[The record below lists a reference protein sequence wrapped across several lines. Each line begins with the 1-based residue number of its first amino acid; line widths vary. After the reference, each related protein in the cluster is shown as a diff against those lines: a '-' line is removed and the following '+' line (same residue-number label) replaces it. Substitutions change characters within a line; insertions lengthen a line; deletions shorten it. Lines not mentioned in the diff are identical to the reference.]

1 MAITTLATPQFL
13 TPSFNPMYFY
23 FNSTVS
29 SQLGF
34 RYIITVTNDTTSEVI
49 GTYKLKPIPN
59 TLYGEIDIA
68 KLVQTQL
75 YNDFRQLTSYIADG
89 HQVSYSVTVDES
101 YYVNLAFTD
110 YGFAGAATWANFSN
124 PSINP
129 NGFSR
134 TMLAQATAPIYSAGD
149 VILVAQTP
157 SVNFRPELDGI
168 HTVLDVFLSAGVY
181 YTVLDLGWIG
191 SGGASAGVSSFADGQ
206 KTTVSGITT
215 SVQKAYKGAFGFMT
229 FKNYDHT
236 QYICDGVTKLFL
248 TTIEDKSQ
256 IRISRQKSTWL
267 SCYLPL
273 TVDPDPTYWVVFN
286 IDSEL
291 FRYELLLSPDNVILF
306 DALPST
312 DIITEVYTGTWD
324 VFTGS
329 IDLTGLTN
337 YTVQIQSEGGLPYTQ
352 NKTITLYSECDGHT
366 TYDICF
372 LDRLGSWITIPFYK
386 GSYMN
391 QAVQRDDIR
400 KKYGGLKE
408 DSWTYNATD
417 NGDETYHVEE
427 TISYTVNTG
436 ILSQAECQYMRELL
450 SSPQAFVSID
460 GGDFQSIKITS
471 ASMPLHLKR
480 TTRDRKVNL
489 VFTMSV
495 QDEING

>member
-29 SQLGF
+29 SELGF

-89 HQVSYSVTVDES
+89 HQVSYTVTVDES
-101 YYVNLAFTD
+101 YFVNLAFTD
-110 YGFAGAATWANFSN
+110 YGFAGAATWPDFGT

-157 SVNFRPELDGI
+157 SANFRPELDGI

-191 SGGASAGVSSFADGQ
+191 SGGVSDGFSSFADGQ

-215 SVQKAYKGAFGFMT
+215 RVKKAYKGAFGFMT
-229 FKNYDHT
+229 FKDYNHT
-236 QYICDGVTKLFL
+236 QYICDGNGKQFL
-248 TTIEDKSQ
+248 TTISNKNQ
-256 IRISRQKSTWL
+256 IRISRQKSSWL
-267 SCYLPL
+267 SCYLDNATSHNVVFDIGGTLYRYPL
-273 TVDPDPTYWVVFN
+273 T
-286 IDSEL
+286 SMGE
-291 FRYELLLSPDNVILF
+291 NVILF
-306 DALPST
+306 DALPSDDT
-312 DIITEVYTGTWD
+312 ITEEFSGTWIPFTGT
-324 VFTGS
+324 
-329 IDLTGLTN
+329 IDLTNVTS
-337 YTVQIQSEGGLPYTQ
+337 YTVQIREDDDTLKSQA
-352 NKTITLYSECDGHT
+352 KTINLYSECDEHT

-400 KKYGGLKE
+400 KKYGTLDGGN
-408 DSWTYNATD
+408 WTYNATD

-436 ILSQAECQYMRELL
+436 ILSQDECQYMRELL

-480 TTRDRKVNL
+480 TQRDRKVNL

>member
-13 TPSFNPMYFY
+13 TPSYNPMYFY

-89 HQVSYSVTVDES
+89 HQVSYTVTVDES

-110 YGFAGAATWANFSN
+110 YGFAGAATWANFGT

-149 VILVAQTP
+149 VILVEQTP
-157 SVNFRPELDGI
+157 SANFRPELDGI

-191 SGGASAGVSSFADGQ
+191 SGGVSAGVSSFADGQ

-229 FKNYDHT
+229 FKDYDHT
-236 QYICDGVTKLFL
+236 DYIADGGTKLFL
-248 TTIEDKSQ
+248 TTITED

-267 SCYLPL
+267 SCYL
-273 TVDPDPTYWVVFN
+273 DSASSHNVVFN
-286 IDSEL
+286 IEGTL
-291 FRYELLLSPDNVILF
+291 YRYPLTAMSSKVVLF

-312 DIITEVYTGTWD
+312 GIITEEFSGTWIPF
-324 VFTGS
+324 VGS
-329 IDLTGLTN
+329 IDLTNVTS
-337 YTVQIQSEGGLPYTQ
+337 YTVQIQKDEGTLKTEE
-352 NKTITLYSECDGHT
+352 KTITLYNECDEHT
-366 TYDICF
+366 TYDVCF
-372 LDRLGSWITIPFYK
+372 LDRLGSWVTIPFYK

-400 KKYGGLKE
+400 KKYGNLDGGE
-408 DSWTYNATD
+408 WTYNATD

-436 ILSQAECQYMRELL
+436 ILSEAECQFMRELL

-460 GGDFQSIKITS
+460 GGEFQSIKITS

-489 VFTMSV
+489 VFTMAV

>member
-13 TPSFNPMYFY
+13 TPSYNPMYFY

-89 HQVSYSVTVDES
+89 HQVSYTVTVDES
-101 YYVNLAFTD
+101 YYVNLAFSD
-110 YGFAGAATWANFSN
+110 YGFAGAATWPDFGT

-157 SVNFRPELDGI
+157 SANFRPELDGI
-168 HTVLDVFLSAGVY
+168 HTVLDVFLSGGVY

-191 SGGASAGVSSFADGQ
+191 SGGVSAGVSSFADGQ

-215 SVQKAYKGAFGFMT
+215 TVQKAYKGAFGFYR
-229 FKNYDHT
+229 FKGYDHAD
-236 QYICDGVTKLFL
+236 YICDGDSKQFL
-248 TTIEDKSQ
+248 TTIFNKDYDV
-256 IRISRQKSTWL
+256 RISRQKSTWL
-267 SCYLPL
+267 SCYLDSSA
-273 TVDPDPTYWVVFN
+273 THNVVFN
-286 IDSEL
+286 IAGTL
-291 FRYELLLSPDNVILF
+291 YRYPLTSMGDNVVLF
-306 DALPST
+306 DALPS
-312 DIITEVYTGTWD
+312 DLIITEEFSGTWIPF
-324 VFTGS
+324 VGT
-329 IDLTGLTN
+329 IDLTNVTS
-337 YTVQIQSEGGLPYTQ
+337 YTVQIREDDDTLKSEE
-352 NKTITLYSECDGHT
+352 KTINLYSECDGHT

-400 KKYGGLKE
+400 KKYGNLEGE
-408 DSWTYNATD
+408 SWTYNTTD
-417 NGDETYHVEE
+417 TGDETYHVEE

-436 ILSQAECQYMRELL
+436 ILSQNECQFMRELL

>member
-29 SQLGF
+29 NQLGF

-75 YNDFRQLTSYIADG
+75 YNDFRQLTSYVADG

-101 YYVNLAFTD
+101 YYVSLAFTD

-157 SVNFRPELDGI
+157 SANFRPELDGI

-229 FKNYDHT
+229 FKDYDYT

-248 TTIEDKSQ
+248 TTINQD

-267 SCYLPL
+267 SCYLDNAA
-273 TVDPDPTYWVVFN
+273 THFAVFN
-286 IDSEL
+286 IGGTL
-291 FRYELLLSPDNVILF
+291 YRYGLAGMAENVILF

-312 DIITEVYTGTWD
+312 GIITQTFTGTWIA
-324 VFTGS
+324 FAGT
-329 IDLTGLTN
+329 IDLTNVTS
-337 YTVQIQSEGGLPYTQ
+337 YTVQIETNTGLAKSEE
-352 NKTITLYSECDGHT
+352 KTITLYNECDEHT

-400 KKYGGLKE
+400 KKYGTLDGGN
-408 DSWTYNATD
+408 WTYNATD

-450 SSPQAFVSID
+450 STPQAFVSID

>member
-124 PSINP
+124 PIVNP

-229 FKNYDHT
+229 FKGYADVV
-236 QYICDGVTKLFL
+236 YICDANWKLFL
-248 TTIEDKSQ
+248 TTLDDKNQ
-256 IRISRQKSTWL
+256 IRISRQKSSWL
-267 SCYLPL
+267 SCYLDNA
-273 TVDPDPTYWVVFN
+273 TSHNVVFN
-286 IDSEL
+286 IGGTL
-291 FRYELLLSPDNVILF
+291 YRYPLTSMGENVILF
-306 DALPST
+306 DALPSNDT
-312 DIITEVYTGTWD
+312 ITEEFSGGWVPFVGT
-324 VFTGS
+324 
-329 IDLTGLTN
+329 IDLTNVTS
-337 YTVQIQSEGGLPYTQ
+337 YTVQIREDDDTLKSQA
-352 NKTITLYSECDGHT
+352 KTINLYSECDGHT

-400 KKYGGLKE
+400 KKYGNLDGE
-408 DSWTYNATD
+408 SWTYNTTD
-417 NGDETYHVEE
+417 TGDETYHVEE

-436 ILSQAECQYMRELL
+436 ILSQDECQFMRELL

-489 VFTMSV
+489 VFTMAV

>member
-13 TPSFNPMYFY
+13 TPSYNPMYFY

-89 HQVSYSVTVDES
+89 HQVSYTVTVDES

-157 SVNFRPELDGI
+157 SANFRPELDGI

-191 SGGASAGVSSFADGQ
+191 SGGVSAGVSSFADGQ

-215 SVQKAYKGAFGFMT
+215 STQKAYKGAFGFMT
-229 FKNYDHT
+229 FKDYDHT
-236 QYICDGVTKLFL
+236 NYICDGNSKLFL
-248 TTIEDKSQ
+248 TTIVDE

-267 SCYLPL
+267 SCYL
-273 TVDPDPTYWVVFN
+273 DNASSHNVVFN
-286 IDSEL
+286 IGGTL
-291 FRYELLLSPDNVILF
+291 YRYPLTSMAQKVVIF

-312 DIITEVYTGTWD
+312 GIITEEFTGTW
-324 VFTGS
+324 VPFTGT
-329 IDLTGLTN
+329 IDLTNVTS
-337 YTVQIQSEGGLPYTQ
+337 YTVQIQKDEGTLKSET
-352 NKTITLYSECDGHT
+352 KTITLYSECDQHT

-386 GSYMN
+386 GSYIN

-400 KKYGGLKE
+400 KKYGTLDDGN
-408 DSWTYNATD
+408 WTYNYSD

-427 TISYTVNTG
+427 TISFTVNTG
-436 ILSQAECQYMRELL
+436 ILSQNECLFMRELL
-450 SSPQAFVSID
+450 STPQAFVSID

>member
-1 MAITTLATPQFL
+1 MAITTLASPQFL
-13 TPSFNPMYFY
+13 TPSYNPMYFY
-23 FNSTVS
+23 FNSTAS
-29 SQLGF
+29 TSLGF
-34 RYIITVTNDTTSEVI
+34 RYVITVTNEDTNETI

-89 HQVSYSVTVDES
+89 HQISYSVTIDES
-101 YYVNLAFTD
+101 YYVSLDFND
-110 YGFAGAATWANFSN
+110 YGFAGAATWASFSN

-149 VILVAQTP
+149 VILVAQNP
-157 SVNFRPELDGI
+157 SANFRPELEGV
-168 HTVLDVFLSAGVY
+168 HTVLDVFLSGGVY

-191 SGGASAGVSSFADGQ
+191 SGGASTGVSSYADGQ

-215 SVQKAYKGAFGFMT
+215 STQKAYKGAFGFLT
-229 FKNYDHT
+229 FKDYNHT
-236 QYICDGVTKLFL
+236 DYICDGDAKQFL
-248 TTIEDKSQ
+248 TTITED
-256 IRISRQKSTWL
+256 IRISRQKSSWL
-267 SCYLPL
+267 SCYLDNASSHFVVFDIDGTLYRYPL
-273 TVDPDPTYWVVFN
+273 TAMASKVV
-286 IDSEL
+286 
-291 FRYELLLSPDNVILF
+291 LF
-306 DALPST
+306 DALPT
-312 DIITEVYTGTWD
+312 TGIITEEFSGTWIPF
-324 VFTGS
+324 VGT
-329 IDLTGLTN
+329 IDLTDVES
-337 YTVQIQSEGGLPYTQ
+337 YTVQIQTNTGLVKSSP
-352 NKTITLYSECDGHT
+352 KTITLYSECDKHT

-372 LDRLGSWITIPFYK
+372 LDRLGSWVTIPFNK

-400 KKYGGLKE
+400 KKYGALDGGE
-408 DSWTYNATD
+408 WTYNATD

-436 ILSQAECQYMRELL
+436 ILSQNECQFMRELL
-450 SSPQAFVSID
+450 STPQAYVSID
-460 GGDFQSIKITS
+460 GGEFQSIKITS

-480 TTRDRKVNL
+480 TQRDRKVNL

>member
-1 MAITTLATPQFL
+1 
-13 TPSFNPMYFY
+13 
-23 FNSTVS
+23 
-29 SQLGF
+29 
-34 RYIITVTNDTTSEVI
+34 
-49 GTYKLKPIPN
+49 
-59 TLYGEIDIA
+59 
-68 KLVQTQL
+68 
-75 YNDFRQLTSYIADG
+75 LTSYIADG
-89 HQVSYSVTVDES
+89 HQVSYTVTVDES
-101 YYVNLAFTD
+101 YYVSLAFSD
-110 YGFAGAATWANFSN
+110 YVFAGAATWPDFGT

-149 VILVAQTP
+149 VILIEQTP
-157 SVNFRPELDGI
+157 SANFRPELDGI
-168 HTVLDVFLSAGVY
+168 HTVLDVFLSGGVY

-191 SGGASAGVSSFADGQ
+191 SGGVSAGVSSFADGQ

-215 SVQKAYKGAFGFMT
+215 RVKKAYKGAFGFMA
-229 FKNYDHT
+229 FKYYNHT
-236 QYICDGVTKLFL
+236 DYICNGDFKLFL
-248 TTIEDKSQ
+248 TTLAKD

-267 SCYLPL
+267 SCYLDSAA
-273 TVDPDPTYWVVFN
+273 THNVVFN
-286 IDSEL
+286 IEGTL
-291 FRYELLLSPDNVILF
+291 YRYPLTAMASKVILF

-312 DIITEVYTGTWD
+312 GIITEEFSGTWIPF
-324 VFTGS
+324 VGT
-329 IDLTGLTN
+329 IDLTNVTS
-337 YTVQIQSEGGLPYTQ
+337 YTVQIREDDDTLKSEE
-352 NKTITLYSECDGHT
+352 KTINLYSECDQHT

-400 KKYGGLKE
+400 KKYGNLDGGE
-408 DSWTYNATD
+408 WVYNTTD
-417 NGDETYHVEE
+417 TGDETYHVEE

-436 ILSQAECQYMRELL
+436 ILSQDECQFMRELL

-460 GGDFQSIKITS
+460 NGEFQSIKITS

>member
-29 SQLGF
+29 NELGF

-89 HQVSYSVTVDES
+89 HQVKYSVTVDES

-110 YGFAGAATWANFSN
+110 YGFAGAATWPDFGT

-157 SVNFRPELDGI
+157 GANFRPELDGI

-191 SGGASAGVSSFADGQ
+191 SGGVSTGVSSFADGQ

-215 SVQKAYKGAFGFMT
+215 SVQEAYKGAFGFMT
-229 FKNYDHT
+229 FKDYDHT
-236 QYICDGVTKLFL
+236 NFICDGVTKLFL
-248 TTIEDKSQ
+248 TTINQD
-256 IRISRQKSTWL
+256 IRISRQKSSYL
-267 SCYLPL
+267 SCYLDNATSHNVVFDIGGTLYRYPL
-273 TVDPDPTYWVVFN
+273 TAMG
-286 IDSEL
+286 E
-291 FRYELLLSPDNVILF
+291 NVILF

-312 DIITEVYTGTWD
+312 DTITEEFTGTWIP
-324 VFTGS
+324 FTGT
-329 IDLTGLTN
+329 IDLTNVTS
-337 YTVQIQSEGGLPYTQ
+337 YTVQIREDDDTLKSQA
-352 NKTITLYSECDGHT
+352 KTITLYSECDEHT

-400 KKYGGLKE
+400 KKYGTLDGE
-408 DSWTYNATD
+408 SWTYNATD

-436 ILSQAECQYMRELL
+436 ILSQDECQYMRELL
-450 SSPQAFVSID
+450 STPQAFVSID

-480 TTRDRKVNL
+480 TQRDRKVNL

>member
-13 TPSFNPMYFY
+13 TPSYNPMYFY

-49 GTYKLKPIPN
+49 GTYKLKPITN

-89 HQVSYSVTVDES
+89 HQVSYTVTVDES
-101 YYVNLAFTD
+101 YYVNLAFSD

-149 VILVAQTP
+149 VILVEQTP

-168 HTVLDVFLSAGVY
+168 HTVLDVFLSGGVY

-215 SVQKAYKGAFGFMT
+215 SVKKAYKGAFGFMS
-229 FKNYDHT
+229 FKDYDHT
-236 QYICDGVTKLFL
+236 NYICDGVTKQFL
-248 TTIEDKSQ
+248 TTITDE

-267 SCYLPL
+267 SCYLDNAA
-273 TVDPDPTYWVVFN
+273 THNVVFN
-286 IDSEL
+286 IEGTL
-291 FRYELLLSPDNVILF
+291 YRYPLTSMASKVVLF
-306 DALPST
+306 DALPS
-312 DIITEVYTGTWD
+312 DLIITEEFSGTWIPF
-324 VFTGS
+324 VGT
-329 IDLTGLTN
+329 IDLTNVTS
-337 YTVQIQSEGGLPYTQ
+337 YTVQIQKDEGTLKSEA
-352 NKTITLYSECDGHT
+352 KTITLYNECDQHT

-386 GSYMN
+386 GSYIN

-400 KKYGGLKE
+400 KKYGTLDDGN
-408 DSWTYNATD
+408 WTYNYSD

-427 TISYTVNTG
+427 TISFTVNTG
-436 ILSQAECQYMRELL
+436 ILSQTECLFMRELL
-450 SSPQAFVSID
+450 STPQAYVSID
-460 GGDFQSIKITS
+460 NGDFQSIKITS

>member
-1 MAITTLATPQFL
+1 MAITTLATPQYL
-13 TPSFNPMYFY
+13 TPAYNPMYFY
-23 FNSTVS
+23 FDSTVKAN
-29 SQLGF
+29 LGF
-34 RYIITVTNDTTSEVI
+34 RYVITVTNDTTSEVI

-75 YNDFRQLTSYIADG
+75 YNDFQQLTAYIASG
-89 HQVSYSVTVDES
+89 HQMSYSVTVDES

-110 YGFAGAATWANFSN
+110 YGFAGAATWTNFSN
-124 PSINP
+124 PIVNP

-157 SVNFRPELDGI
+157 GVNFRPELEGV
-168 HTVLDVFLSAGVY
+168 HTVLDVFLNAGVY

-191 SGGASAGVSSFADGQ
+191 SGGASGGVSSFADGQ

-229 FKNYDHT
+229 FKDYDHT
-236 QYICDGVTKLFL
+236 DYICDGVTKKFL
-248 TTIEDKSQ
+248 TTITED

-267 SCYLPL
+267 SCYL
-273 TVDPDPTYWVVFN
+273 DNAANHYAVFN
-286 IDSEL
+286 IGGTL
-291 FRYELLLSPDNVILF
+291 YRYGLGGFAENVILF
-306 DALPST
+306 DALPT
-312 DIITEVYTGTWD
+312 TGIITQVFSGSWIAFVGT
-324 VFTGS
+324 
-329 IDLTGLTN
+329 IDLTNVTS
-337 YTVQIQSEGGLPYTQ
+337 YTVQIQTNTGVVKSEA
-352 NKTITLYSECDGHT
+352 KTITLYNECDEHT
-366 TYDICF
+366 TYDVAF

-391 QAVQRDDIR
+391 QSVQRDDIR
-400 KKYGGLKE
+400 KKYGTLDGGN
-408 DSWTYNATD
+408 WTYNATD

-436 ILSQAECQYMRELL
+436 ILSQNECQFMRELL

-460 GGDFQSIKITS
+460 GGEFQSIKITS

-480 TTRDRKVNL
+480 TQRDRKVNL
-489 VFTMSV
+489 IFTMSV

>member
-23 FNSTVS
+23 FDSTVKAN
-29 SQLGF
+29 LGF

-110 YGFAGAATWANFSN
+110 YGFAGAATWPDFGT

-157 SVNFRPELDGI
+157 GANFRPELDGI

-191 SGGASAGVSSFADGQ
+191 SGGVSAGVSSFADGQ

-229 FKNYDHT
+229 FKGYDDDL
-236 QYICDGVTKLFL
+236 YICDADFKLFL
-248 TTIEDKSQ
+248 TTIDDKNQ
-256 IRISRQKSTWL
+256 IRISRQKSSWL
-267 SCYLPL
+267 SCYLDNATSHNVVFDIGGTLYRYPL
-273 TVDPDPTYWVVFN
+273 TAMG
-286 IDSEL
+286 E
-291 FRYELLLSPDNVILF
+291 NVILF
-306 DALPST
+306 DALPSNDT
-312 DIITEVYTGTWD
+312 ITEEFTGTW
-324 VFTGS
+324 VPFVGT
-329 IDLTGLTN
+329 IDLTNVTS
-337 YTVQIQSEGGLPYTQ
+337 YTVQIREDDDTLKSEA
-352 NKTITLYSECDGHT
+352 KTINLYSECDGHT

-400 KKYGGLKE
+400 KKYGTLDGE
-408 DSWTYNATD
+408 SWTYNFTD

-436 ILSQAECQYMRELL
+436 ILSQNECQYMRELL

-489 VFTMSV
+489 IFTMSV

>member
-124 PSINP
+124 PIVNP

-229 FKNYDHT
+229 FKGYADVV
-236 QYICDGVTKLFL
+236 YICDANWKLFL
-248 TTIEDKSQ
+248 TTLDDKNQ
-256 IRISRQKSTWL
+256 IRISRQKSSWL
-267 SCYLPL
+267 SCYL
-273 TVDPDPTYWVVFN
+273 D
-286 IDSEL
+286 
-291 FRYELLLSPDNVILF
+291 
-306 DALPST
+306 
-312 DIITEVYTGTWD
+312 
-324 VFTGS
+324 
-329 IDLTGLTN
+329 
-337 YTVQIQSEGGLPYTQ
+337 
-352 NKTITLYSECDGHT
+352 
-366 TYDICF
+366 
-372 LDRLGSWITIPFYK
+372 
-386 GSYMN
+386 
-391 QAVQRDDIR
+391 
-400 KKYGGLKE
+400 
-408 DSWTYNATD
+408 NAT
-417 NGDETYHVEE
+417 
-427 TISYTVNTG
+427 S
-436 ILSQAECQYMRELL
+436 
-450 SSPQAFVSID
+450 
-460 GGDFQSIKITS
+460 ITS
-471 ASMPLHLKR
+471 PA
-480 TTRDRKVNL
+480 
-489 VFTMSV
+489 
-495 QDEING
+495 E

>member
-75 YNDFRQLTSYIADG
+75 YNDFRQLTSYVADG

-101 YYVNLAFTD
+101 YYVSLDFVD
-110 YGFAGAATWANFSN
+110 YGFAGAATWPSFSN
-124 PSINP
+124 PIVNP

-134 TMLAQATAPIYSAGD
+134 TMLAQGSAPIYSAGD
-149 VILVAQTP
+149 VILVAQAP

-229 FKNYDHT
+229 FKGYDHT

-248 TTIEDKSQ
+248 TTINQD

-267 SCYLPL
+267 SCYLDNAA
-273 TVDPDPTYWVVFN
+273 THFVVFN
-286 IDSEL
+286 IGGTL
-291 FRYELLLSPDNVILF
+291 YRYGLAGMAENVILF

-312 DIITEVYTGTWD
+312 GIITQVFSGSWIAFVGT
-324 VFTGS
+324 
-329 IDLTGLTN
+329 IDLTNVTS
-337 YTVQIQSEGGLPYTQ
+337 YTVQIETNTGLAKSEE
-352 NKTITLYSECDGHT
+352 KTITLYNECDGHT

-372 LDRLGSWITIPFYK
+372 LDRLGSWVTIPFYK

-400 KKYGGLKE
+400 KKYGTLDGGN
-408 DSWTYNATD
+408 WTYNATD

-460 GGDFQSIKITS
+460 GGEFQSIKITS
-471 ASMPLHLKR
+471 SVNSLSPISLKKLL
-480 TTRDRKVNL
+480 TSSNTLILYLTNL
-489 VFTMSV
+489 
-495 QDEING
+495 

>member
-29 SQLGF
+29 NELGF

-89 HQVSYSVTVDES
+89 HQVKYSVTVDES

-110 YGFAGAATWANFSN
+110 YGFAGAATWPDFGT

-157 SVNFRPELDGI
+157 GANFRPELDGI

-191 SGGASAGVSSFADGQ
+191 SGGVSTGVSSFADGQ

-215 SVQKAYKGAFGFMT
+215 SVQEAYKGAFGFMT
-229 FKNYDHT
+229 FKDYDHT
-236 QYICDGVTKLFL
+236 NFICDGVTKLFL
-248 TTIEDKSQ
+248 TTINQD
-256 IRISRQKSTWL
+256 IRISRQIVKL
-267 SCYLPL
+267 SKL
-273 TVDPDPTYWVVFN
+273 
-286 IDSEL
+286 L
-291 FRYELLLSPDNVILF
+291 FR
-306 DALPST
+306 
-312 DIITEVYTGTWD
+312 
-324 VFTGS
+324 
-329 IDLTGLTN
+329 
-337 YTVQIQSEGGLPYTQ
+337 
-352 NKTITLYSECDGHT
+352 
-366 TYDICF
+366 
-372 LDRLGSWITIPFYK
+372 
-386 GSYMN
+386 
-391 QAVQRDDIR
+391 
-400 KKYGGLKE
+400 
-408 DSWTYNATD
+408 
-417 NGDETYHVEE
+417 
-427 TISYTVNTG
+427 
-436 ILSQAECQYMRELL
+436 
-450 SSPQAFVSID
+450 
-460 GGDFQSIKITS
+460 
-471 ASMPLHLKR
+471 
-480 TTRDRKVNL
+480 
-489 VFTMSV
+489 
-495 QDEING
+495 

>member
-23 FNSTVS
+23 FDSTVS
-29 SQLGF
+29 SELGF

-110 YGFAGAATWANFSN
+110 YGFAGAATWPDFGT

-157 SVNFRPELDGI
+157 GANFRPELDGI

-191 SGGASAGVSSFADGQ
+191 SGGVSGGVSSFADGQ

-229 FKNYDHT
+229 FKGYDDDL
-236 QYICDGVTKLFL
+236 YICDGDGKQFL
-248 TTIEDKSQ
+248 TTIDNKNQ
-256 IRISRQKSTWL
+256 VRISRQKSSWL
-267 SCYLPL
+267 SCYL
-273 TVDPDPTYWVVFN
+273 DNASSHNVVFN
-286 IDSEL
+286 INGTL
-291 FRYELLLSPDNVILF
+291 YRYPLTSMGENVILF

-312 DIITEVYTGTWD
+312 DIITEEFSGTWIPF
-324 VFTGS
+324 VGT
-329 IDLTGLTN
+329 IDLTNITS
-337 YTVQIQSEGGLPYTQ
+337 YTVQIREDDDTLKSEA
-352 NKTITLYSECDGHT
+352 KTINLYSECDGHT

-400 KKYGGLKE
+400 KKYGTLDGE
-408 DSWTYNATD
+408 SWAYNYTD

-450 SSPQAFVSID
+450 STPQAFVSID

>member
-1 MAITTLATPQFL
+1 MAITTLADPQFL
-13 TPSFNPMYFY
+13 TPAYNPMYFY
-23 FNSTVS
+23 FDSTVKAN
-29 SQLGF
+29 LGF
-34 RYIITVTNDTTSEVI
+34 RYVITVTNEDTSETI

-75 YNDFRQLTSYIADG
+75 YNDFQQLTAYIASG
-89 HQVSYSVTVDES
+89 HQISYSVTIDES
-101 YYVNLAFTD
+101 YYVSLAFTD

-124 PSINP
+124 PSVNP

-157 SVNFRPELDGI
+157 GANFRPELEGV

-191 SGGASAGVSSFADGQ
+191 SGAASAGVSSFADGQ

-215 SVQKAYKGAFGFMT
+215 SIQKAYKGAFGFLT
-229 FKNYDHT
+229 FKDYDHT
-236 QYICDGVTKLFL
+236 DYICDGVTKKFL
-248 TTIEDKSQ
+248 TTITED
-256 IRISRQKSTWL
+256 IRISRQKSSWL
-267 SCYLPL
+267 SCYLDNASSHFVVFDIDGTLYRYPL
-273 TVDPDPTYWVVFN
+273 TAMAQNVV
-286 IDSEL
+286 
-291 FRYELLLSPDNVILF
+291 LF

-312 DIITEVYTGTWD
+312 SIITQEFSGTWIAF
-324 VFTGS
+324 VGT
-329 IDLTGLTN
+329 IDLTNVTS
-337 YTVQIQSEGGLPYTQ
+337 YTVQIQTNTGVVKSAL
-352 NKTITLYSECDGHT
+352 KTITLYSDCDKHT

-372 LDRLGSWITIPFYK
+372 LDRLGSWITIPFNK

-391 QAVQRDDIR
+391 QSVQRDDIR
-400 KKYGGLKE
+400 RKYGTLDGGN
-408 DSWTYNATD
+408 WTYNATD
-417 NGDETYHVEE
+417 NGSETYHVEE

-436 ILSQAECQYMRELL
+436 ILSQSECQYMRELL
-450 SSPQAFVSID
+450 STPQAYVSID
-460 GGDFQSIKITS
+460 GGEFQSIKITS

>member
-13 TPSFNPMYFY
+13 TPSYNPMYFY

-29 SQLGF
+29 NQLGF

-101 YYVNLAFTD
+101 YYVSLAFTD

-124 PSINP
+124 PIVNP

-134 TMLAQATAPIYSAGD
+134 TMLAQATIPIYSAGD

-157 SVNFRPELDGI
+157 GVNFRPELDGI

-229 FKNYDHT
+229 FKGYADVV
-236 QYICDGVTKLFL
+236 YICDANWKLFL
-248 TTIEDKSQ
+248 TTLDDKNQ
-256 IRISRQKSTWL
+256 IRISRQKSSWL
-267 SCYLPL
+267 SCYLDNA
-273 TVDPDPTYWVVFN
+273 TSHNVVFN
-286 IDSEL
+286 IGGTL
-291 FRYELLLSPDNVILF
+291 YRYPLTSMGENVILF
-306 DALPST
+306 DALPSN
-312 DIITEVYTGTWD
+312 DIITEEFTGTWIP
-324 VFTGS
+324 FTGT
-329 IDLTGLTN
+329 IDLTNVTS
-337 YTVQIQSEGGLPYTQ
+337 YTVQIREDDDTLKSQA
-352 NKTITLYSECDGHT
+352 KTINLYSECDGHT

-391 QAVQRDDIR
+391 QSVQRDDIR
-400 KKYGGLKE
+400 KKYGTLDGE
-408 DSWTYNATD
+408 SWTYNFTD

-450 SSPQAFVSID
+450 STPQAFVSID

-480 TTRDRKVNL
+480 TQRDRKVNL

>member
-1 MAITTLATPQFL
+1 MAVTTLATPQFL
-13 TPSFNPMYFY
+13 TPSYNPMYFY

-34 RYIITVTNDTTSEVI
+34 RYIITVTNTTTSEVI

-75 YNDFRQLTSYIADG
+75 YNDFRQLTSYIALG

-101 YYVNLAFTD
+101 YYVSLAFSD
-110 YGFAGAATWANFSN
+110 YGFAGAATWPDFGT

-157 SVNFRPELDGI
+157 SANFRPELDGI
-168 HTVLDVFLSAGVY
+168 HTVLDVFLSAGIY

-191 SGGASAGVSSFADGQ
+191 SGAASAGVSSFADGQ

-215 SVQKAYKGAFGFMT
+215 STKKAYKGAFGFMT
-229 FKNYDHT
+229 FKDYDHT
-236 QYICDGVTKLFL
+236 DFICDGVTKLFL
-248 TTIEDKSQ
+248 TTISED
-256 IRISRQKSTWL
+256 IRISRLKSTWL
-267 SCYLPL
+267 SCYLDNAA
-273 TVDPDPTYWVVFN
+273 THFVVFN
-286 IDSEL
+286 IGGTL
-291 FRYELLLSPDNVILF
+291 YRYPLTSMPEKVVLF

-312 DIITEVYTGTWD
+312 GIITQT
-324 VFTGS
+324 FTGS
-329 IDLTGLTN
+329 WVAFVGTIDLTNVTS
-337 YTVQIQSEGGLPYTQ
+337 YTVQIQTNTGVVKSEE
-352 NKTITLYSECDGHT
+352 KTITLYKECDEHT

-400 KKYGGLKE
+400 KKYGTLDGGN
-408 DSWTYNATD
+408 WTYNATD

-436 ILSQAECQYMRELL
+436 ILSQNECQFMRELL

-460 GGDFQSIKITS
+460 GGEFQSIKITS

-489 VFTMSV
+489 IFTMSV

>member
-29 SQLGF
+29 SELGF
-34 RYIITVTNDTTSEVI
+34 RYIITVTNTTTSEVI

-89 HQVSYSVTVDES
+89 HQVKYSVTVDES

-110 YGFAGAATWANFSN
+110 YGFAGAATWPDFGT

-149 VILVAQTP
+149 VILVAQT
-157 SVNFRPELDGI
+157 SGANFRPELDGI

-191 SGGASAGVSSFADGQ
+191 SGGVSDGVSSFADGQ

-229 FKNYDHT
+229 FKDYDHT
-236 QYICDGVTKLFL
+236 NFICDGVTKLFL
-248 TTIEDKSQ
+248 TTINQD
-256 IRISRQKSTWL
+256 IRISRQKSSYL
-267 SCYLPL
+267 SCYLDNATSHNVVFDIGGTLYRYPL
-273 TVDPDPTYWVVFN
+273 T
-286 IDSEL
+286 SMGE
-291 FRYELLLSPDNVILF
+291 NVILF

-312 DIITEVYTGTWD
+312 DTITEEFTGTWTP
-324 VFTGS
+324 FAGT
-329 IDLTGLTN
+329 IDLTNVTS
-337 YTVQIQSEGGLPYTQ
+337 YTVQIREDDDTLKSQA
-352 NKTITLYSECDGHT
+352 KTINLYSECDQHT

-391 QAVQRDDIR
+391 QSVQRDDIR
-400 KKYGGLKE
+400 KKYGTLDGE
-408 DSWTYNATD
+408 SWTYNATD

-436 ILSQAECQYMRELL
+436 ILSQDECQYMRELL

-480 TTRDRKVNL
+480 TQRDRKVNL

>member
-101 YYVNLAFTD
+101 YYVSLAFTD

-157 SVNFRPELDGI
+157 GVNFRPELDGI

-191 SGGASAGVSSFADGQ
+191 SGGVSAGVSSFADGQ

-229 FKNYDHT
+229 FKGYADVT
-236 QYICDGVTKLFL
+236 YICDADWKEFL
-248 TTIEDKSQ
+248 TTLIDKYQ
-256 IRISRQKSTWL
+256 IRISRQKSSWL
-267 SCYLPL
+267 SCYLDNARSHNVVFDINGTLYRYPL
-273 TVDPDPTYWVVFN
+273 TAMG
-286 IDSEL
+286 E
-291 FRYELLLSPDNVILF
+291 NVILF
-306 DALPST
+306 DALPSNDT
-312 DIITEVYTGTWD
+312 ITEEFSGTW
-324 VFTGS
+324 VPFVGT
-329 IDLTGLTN
+329 IDLTNVTS
-337 YTVQIQSEGGLPYTQ
+337 YTVQIREDDDTLKSQA
-352 NKTITLYSECDGHT
+352 KTINLYSECDGHT

-400 KKYGGLKE
+400 KKYGTLDGE
-408 DSWTYNATD
+408 SWTYNFTD

-436 ILSQAECQYMRELL
+436 ILSQNECQYMRELL

>member
-1 MAITTLATPQFL
+1 MAVTTLATPQFL
-13 TPSFNPMYFY
+13 TPSYNPMYFY

-29 SQLGF
+29 NQLGF
-34 RYIITVTNDTTSEVI
+34 RYIITVTNTTTSEVI

-75 YNDFRQLTSYIADG
+75 YNDFRQLTSYIASG

-215 SVQKAYKGAFGFMT
+215 STQKAYKGAFGFMS
-229 FKNYDHT
+229 FKDYDHT
-236 QYICDGVTKLFL
+236 NYICDGVSKLFL
-248 TTIEDKSQ
+248 TTIVDE

-267 SCYLPL
+267 SCYL
-273 TVDPDPTYWVVFN
+273 DSASSHNVVFN
-286 IDSEL
+286 IGGTL
-291 FRYELLLSPDNVILF
+291 YRYPLTSMAQKVVLF

-312 DIITEVYTGTWD
+312 GIITEEFTGTWTP
-324 VFTGS
+324 FAGT
-329 IDLTGLTN
+329 IDLTNVTS
-337 YTVQIQSEGGLPYTQ
+337 YTVQIQKDEGTLKSEA
-352 NKTITLYSECDGHT
+352 KTITLYSECDQHT

-386 GSYMN
+386 GSYIN

-400 KKYGGLKE
+400 KKYGTLDDGN
-408 DSWTYNATD
+408 WTYNYSD

-427 TISYTVNTG
+427 TISFTVNTG
-436 ILSQAECQYMRELL
+436 ILSQTECLFMRELL
-450 SSPQAFVSID
+450 STPQAFVSID
-460 GGDFQSIKITS
+460 NGPFQSIKITS

>member
-29 SQLGF
+29 NQLGF

-110 YGFAGAATWANFSN
+110 YGFAGAATWPDFGT

-149 VILVAQTP
+149 VILVAQNP
-157 SVNFRPELDGI
+157 SANFRPELDGI

-191 SGGASAGVSSFADGQ
+191 SGGVSAGVSSFADGQ

-215 SVQKAYKGAFGFMT
+215 SVQKAYKGAFGFMR
-229 FKNYDHT
+229 FKTYDDDE
-236 QYICDGVTKLFL
+236 YICDADWKSFL
-248 TTIEDKSQ
+248 TTLIDKYQ
-256 IRISRQKSTWL
+256 IRISRQKSSYL
-267 SCYLPL
+267 SCYLDNATSHNVVFDIGGTLYRYPL
-273 TVDPDPTYWVVFN
+273 T
-286 IDSEL
+286 SMGE
-291 FRYELLLSPDNVILF
+291 NVILF

-312 DIITEVYTGTWD
+312 DIITEEFSGTWIPF
-324 VFTGS
+324 VGT
-329 IDLTGLTN
+329 IDLTNITS
-337 YTVQIQSEGGLPYTQ
+337 YTVQIREDDDTLKSEA
-352 NKTITLYSECDGHT
+352 KTINLYSECDGHT

-400 KKYGGLKE
+400 KKYGTLDGE
-408 DSWTYNATD
+408 SWTYNYTD

-436 ILSQAECQYMRELL
+436 ILSQNECQYMRELL
-450 SSPQAFVSID
+450 STPQAFVSID

-489 VFTMSV
+489 IFTMSV

>member
-1 MAITTLATPQFL
+1 MAVTTLATPQFL

-23 FNSTVS
+23 FDSTVS
-29 SQLGF
+29 SELGF

-89 HQVSYSVTVDES
+89 HQVSYSVSVDES

-110 YGFAGAATWANFSN
+110 YGFAGAATWPDFGT

-157 SVNFRPELDGI
+157 GANFRPELDGI

-191 SGGASAGVSSFADGQ
+191 SGGVSAGVSSFADGQ

-229 FKNYDHT
+229 FKGYDDDL
-236 QYICDGVTKLFL
+236 YICDADFKLFL
-248 TTIEDKSQ
+248 TTIDNKNQ
-256 IRISRQKSTWL
+256 VRISRQKSSWL
-267 SCYLPL
+267 SCYLDNATSHNVVFDIGGTLYRYPL
-273 TVDPDPTYWVVFN
+273 T
-286 IDSEL
+286 SMGE
-291 FRYELLLSPDNVILF
+291 NVILF
-306 DALPST
+306 DALPSIDT
-312 DIITEVYTGTWD
+312 ITEEFSGTWIPF
-324 VFTGS
+324 VGT
-329 IDLTGLTN
+329 IDLTNVTS
-337 YTVQIQSEGGLPYTQ
+337 YTVQIREDDDTLKSEA
-352 NKTITLYSECDGHT
+352 KTINLYSECDGHT

-400 KKYGGLKE
+400 KKYGTLDGE
-408 DSWTYNATD
+408 SWTYNFTD

-436 ILSQAECQYMRELL
+436 ILSQNECQYMRELL
-450 SSPQAFVSID
+450 STPQAFVSID

-489 VFTMSV
+489 IFTMSV

>member
-1 MAITTLATPQFL
+1 MAVTTLATPQFL

-29 SQLGF
+29 NQLGF

-75 YNDFRQLTSYIADG
+75 YNDFRQLTSYIASG
-89 HQVSYSVTVDES
+89 HQVSYTVTVDES

-191 SGGASAGVSSFADGQ
+191 SGGVSAGVSSFADGQ

-215 SVQKAYKGAFGFMT
+215 SVKKAYKGAFGFLV
-229 FKNYDHT
+229 FKDYDHT
-236 QYICDGVTKLFL
+236 DYIADGVTKLFL
-248 TTIEDKSQ
+248 TTITED

-267 SCYLPL
+267 SCYL
-273 TVDPDPTYWVVFN
+273 DSAASHNVVFN
-286 IDSEL
+286 ISGTL
-291 FRYELLLSPDNVILF
+291 YRYPLTAMSAKVVLF

-312 DIITEVYTGTWD
+312 GIITEEFSGTWIPF
-324 VFTGS
+324 VGT
-329 IDLTGLTN
+329 IDLTNVTS
-337 YTVQIQSEGGLPYTQ
+337 YTVQIQKDEGTLKTEE
-352 NKTITLYSECDGHT
+352 KTITLYNECDEHT

-400 KKYGGLKE
+400 KKYGTLDGGEWVYK
-408 DSWTYNATD
+408 ATD

-436 ILSQAECQYMRELL
+436 ILSQNECQFMRELL

-460 GGDFQSIKITS
+460 GGEFQSIKITS
-471 ASMPLHLKR
+471 AAMPLHLKR